1 MSTQKTQK
9 TPEQR
14 IPGMVNRRERFQEV
28 EHAEN
33 AGKTLRRV
41 AVYFFQEKAMVLGM
55 LAAVGLRARS
65 AASIAPSLQSRAIDI
80 LAGTA
85 SGNLL
90 RTVLL
95 MLAVYVLYCL
105 GQLLQNLISARLSQ
119 NIVRAHAARSS
130 SARSWTCPC
139 STWTPTPTGTS

>member
-1 MSTQKTQK
+1 MSTQRTQK
-9 TPEQR
+9 TPEKM

-28 EHAEN
+28 EHAQN
-33 AGKTLRRV
+33 AGRTLRRV

-55 LAAVGLRARS
+55 LAAVVFGTLCGVY
-65 AASIAPSLQSRAIDI
+65 APSLQSRAIDI

-95 MLAVYVLYCL
+95 MLA
-105 GQLLQNLISARLSQ
+105 A
-119 NIVRAHAARSS
+119 
-130 SARSWTCPC
+130 
-139 STWTPTPTGTS
+139 

>member
-55 LAAVGLRARS
+55 LAAVVFGTPVLHGASVRSTDLRGGAALCVAALGAEGVTRVGALHHIDRGYEDIARDLS
-65 AASIAPSLQSRAIDI
+65 A
-80 LAGTA
+80 
-85 SGNLL
+85 
-90 RTVLL
+90 
-95 MLAVYVLYCL
+95 L
-105 GQLLQNLISARLSQ
+105 GAD
-119 NIVRAHAARSS
+119 IVREETEQH
-130 SARSWTCPC
+130 
-139 STWTPTPTGTS
+139 